1 MPFYNIH
8 TMQPQPDVVNPA
20 IKLKSVA
27 GELIKIGI
35 VTYQLGEG
43 PPPHFHPNE
52 EQFILMLEGRMNMVL
67 GGETKVIGPG
77 DLVHIP
83 RNTQHGIKV
92 VEGPAVFFACK
103 SPVGTGHLSQDYNY
117 SPEAEALKERLA
129 KVPELG

>member
-8 TMQPQPDVVNPA
+8 TMEPQPDVVNPA

-27 GELIKIGI
+27 GEFIKVGI

-67 GGETKVIGPG
+67 GEETKEIGPG

-83 RNTQHGIKV
+83 RHTVHGIKV
-92 VEGPAVFFACK
+92 TQGPAVFFACK
-103 SPVGTGHLSQDYNY
+103 SPVGTGHLSQDYNTA
-117 SPEAEALKERLA
+117 PDAETLTKRL
-129 KVPELG
+129 G

>member
-1 MPFYNIH
+1 MPFYNIN
-8 TMQPQPDVVNPA
+8 TMEPKPDVVNPA

-27 GELIKIGI
+27 GELIKIGV

-52 EQFILMLEGRMNMVL
+52 EQFILMLEGRMNMLL
-67 GGETKVIGPG
+67 GEETRVIGPG

-83 RNTQHGIKV
+83 RNTRHGIKV

-103 SPVGTGHLSQDYNY
+103 SPVGTGELSADYNRA
-117 SPEAEALKERLA
+117 PDAEALTERLGA
-129 KVPELG
+129 VSA